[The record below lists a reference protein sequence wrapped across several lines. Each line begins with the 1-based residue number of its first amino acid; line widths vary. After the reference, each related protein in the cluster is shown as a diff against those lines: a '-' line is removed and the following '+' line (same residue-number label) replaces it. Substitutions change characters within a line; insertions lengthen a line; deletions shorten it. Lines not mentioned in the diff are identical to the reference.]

1 MESRRK
7 GRTGLGSKV
16 RSELVDK
23 SAESVRMTLSKSEK
37 AAELMRKT
45 DENKRRKKK
54 KSKPIREEEENAGPA
69 GATAF
74 SGSFADF
81 LTHLQEGK
89 EERDQR
95 ELNEKLKKAA
105 ALKAKKQAELDSAL
119 SFIDGQL
126 KSSSDLSDDEED
138 QLIPNIKSE
147 ERESWANQLTWGEIR
162 GQGQSPQMSEF
173 PQAPSTV
180 SSMRGEESL
189 AEENIPGEKVH
200 HSRVKVEED
209 SEDRDRVT
217 QDMCSTS
224 VSTESNLQMMK
235 CERVPDSR
243 KEKFYL
249 FVQSGKRKFQ
259 LSLEG
264 HKKVKRVRVAVASQL
279 QVGTHRVVLQV
290 VLKYSE

>member
-7 GRTGLGSKV
+7 GGSGLGSKV

-23 SAESVRMTLSKSEK
+23 SAESVRVTLSKSEK

-45 DENKRRKKK
+45 DENKRRKRK
-54 KSKPIREEEENAGPA
+54 KSKPIREEEENA

-189 AEENIPGEKVH
+189 AEENIPGGKVH

-243 KEKFYL
+243 KFYL